1 MKSKNKKGYL
11 TMIKSYNGFK
21 SERTTPRETL
31 PVGGYVAKIMDA
43 TVISYDWGDVLKVD
57 FDIAEGEYKG
67 FFATDYRNNP
77 NDDKKW
83 RGTYR
88 INIPDERNQYFDS
101 QRKSFNNF
109 IACLEETNSGFHFDW
124 DESKLKGKG
133 IGVLFRNKEW
143 EYNGSTGWTTE
154 CCAVTTAKDVR
165 EGNFKM
171 PKDKPLKAKA
181 ASAGTYSASAFA
193 PVEDDSDLPF

>member
-1 MKSKNKKGYL
+1 
-11 TMIKSYNGFK
+11 MIKSYNGFK
-21 SERTTPRETL
+21 PERTTARETL
-31 PVGGYVAKIMDA
+31 PAGGYVAKIMDA

-57 FDIAEGEYKG
+57 FDIAEGEHKG
-67 FFATDYRNNP
+67 FFATDYRNNT

-88 INIPDERNQYFDS
+88 INIPNESNQYFDS

-109 IACLEETNSGFHFDW
+109 IACLEETNNGFHWAW
-124 DESKLKGKG
+124 DETALKGKG

-154 CCAVTTAKDVR
+154 CCTVTTAKDIR
-165 EGNFKM
+165 AGNFKM

-181 ASAGTYSASAFA
+181 ANSGAYSETAFA
-193 PVEDDSDLPF
+193 PVDDDSDLPF

>member
-1 MKSKNKKGYL
+1 
-11 TMIKSYNGFK
+11 MIKSYNGFK
-21 SERTTPRETL
+21 PERTTARETL
-31 PVGGYVAKIMDA
+31 PAAGYVAKIMDA
-43 TVISYDWGDVLKVD
+43 TVINYYWGDVLKVD

-67 FFATDYRNNP
+67 FFATDYRNNT

-83 RGTYR
+83 RGSYR

-101 QRKSFNNF
+101 QRKSFNNL
-109 IACLEETNSGFHFDW
+109 IACLEETNNGFHWAW
-124 DESKLKGKG
+124 DETALKGKG

-154 CCAVTTAKDVR
+154 CCTVTTAKDIR

-181 ASAGTYSASAFA
+181 ANSGAYSETAFA
-193 PVEDDSDLPF
+193 PVDDDADLPF

>member
-1 MKSKNKKGYL
+1 
-11 TMIKSYNGFK
+11 MIKSYNGFK
-21 SERTTPRETL
+21 PERTTTRETL
-31 PVGGYVAKIMDA
+31 PAGGYVAKIMDA

-67 FFATDYRNNP
+67 FFATDYRNNT

-88 INIPDERNQYFDS
+88 INIPNESNQYFDS

-109 IACLEETNSGFHFDW
+109 IACLEETNNGFHWAW
-124 DESKLKGKG
+124 DESALKGKG

-171 PKDKPLKAKA
+171 PKDKPLKAKET
-181 ASAGTYSASAFA
+181 ASATSFSNAFTA
-193 PVEDDSDLPF
+193 VDDDADLPF

>member
-1 MKSKNKKGYL
+1 
-11 TMIKSYNGFK
+11 MIKSYNGFK
-21 SERTTPRETL
+21 PERTTARETL
-31 PVGGYVAKIMDA
+31 PAGGYVAKIMDA

-67 FFATDYRNNP
+67 FFATDYRNNT

-88 INIPDERNQYFDS
+88 INIPNESNQYFDS
-101 QRKSFNNF
+101 PRQSFNNL

-154 CCAVTTAKDVR
+154 CCAVTTAKDIR

-181 ASAGTYSASAFA
+181 TNTGAYSETAFA
-193 PVEDDSDLPF
+193 PVDDDADLPF

>member
-1 MKSKNKKGYL
+1 
-11 TMIKSYNGFK
+11 MIKSYNGFK
-21 SERTTPRETL
+21 PERTTARETL
-31 PVGGYVAKIMDA
+31 PAGGYVAKIMDA
-43 TVISYDWGDVLKVD
+43 TVINYDWGDKLKVD

-67 FFATDYRNNP
+67 FFANDYRNNT

-88 INIPDERNQYFDS
+88 INIPNESNQYFDS

-109 IACLEETNSGFHFDW
+109 IACLEETNSGFHWAW
-124 DESKLKGKG
+124 DETELKGKG

-154 CCAVTTAKDVR
+154 CCAVTTAKDIR
-165 EGNFKM
+165 EGNFKL
-171 PKDKPLKAKA
+171 PKDKPLKAKET
-181 ASAGTYSASAFA
+181 ASATSFSNAFTA
-193 PVEDDSDLPF
+193 VDDDADLPF

>member
-1 MKSKNKKGYL
+1 
-11 TMIKSYNGFK
+11 MIKSYNGFK
-21 SERTTPRETL
+21 PERTTARETL
-31 PVGGYVAKIMDA
+31 PAGGYVAKIMDA

-67 FFATDYRNNP
+67 FFATDYRNNT

-88 INIPDERNQYFDS
+88 INIPNESNQYFDS

-109 IACLEETNSGFHFDW
+109 IACLEETNNGFHWAW
-124 DESKLKGKG
+124 DETALKGKG

-154 CCAVTTAKDVR
+154 CCAVTTAKDIR
-165 EGNFKM
+165 EANFKM

-181 ASAGTYSASAFA
+181 ANTGVNSETTFA
-193 PVEDDSDLPF
+193 PVDDDADLPF

>member
-1 MKSKNKKGYL
+1 
-11 TMIKSYNGFK
+11 MIKSYNGFK
-21 SERTTPRETL
+21 PERTTARETL
-31 PVGGYVAKIMDA
+31 PAGGYVAKIMDA

-67 FFATDYRNNP
+67 FFATDYRNNT

-88 INIPDERNQYFDS
+88 INIPNESNRYFDS
-101 QRKSFNNF
+101 QRKSFNNL
-109 IACLEETNSGFHFDW
+109 IACLEETNNGFHWAW
-124 DESKLKGKG
+124 DESALKGKG

-154 CCAVTTAKDVR
+154 CCTVTTAKDIR

-181 ASAGTYSASAFA
+181 ANTGVNSETTFA
-193 PVEDDSDLPF
+193 PVDDDADLPF

>member
-1 MKSKNKKGYL
+1 
-11 TMIKSYNGFK
+11 MIKSYNGFK
-21 SERTTPRETL
+21 PERTSTRETL
-31 PVGGYVAKIMDA
+31 PAGGYVAKIMDA

-67 FFATDYRNNP
+67 FFATDYRNNT

-88 INIPDERNQYFDS
+88 INIPNERNQYFDS

-143 EYNGSTGWTTE
+143 EYNDSTGWTTE
-154 CCAVTTAKDVR
+154 CCAVTTAKDIR

-181 ASAGTYSASAFA
+181 ANTGAYSETAFT
-193 PVEDDSDLPF
+193 PVDDDADLPF

>member
-1 MKSKNKKGYL
+1 
-11 TMIKSYNGFK
+11 MIKSYNGFK
-21 SERTTPRETL
+21 PERTTTRETL
-31 PVGGYVAKIMDA
+31 PAGGYVAKIMDA
-43 TVISYDWGDVLKVD
+43 TVINYDWGDVLKVD

-67 FFATDYRNNP
+67 FFATDYRNNT

-88 INIPDERNQYFDS
+88 INIPNESNQYFDS

-109 IACLEETNSGFHFDW
+109 IACLEETNNGFHFDW

-154 CCAVTTAKDVR
+154 CCTVTTAKDIR

-181 ASAGTYSASAFA
+181 ANTGAYSETAFA
-193 PVEDDSDLPF
+193 PVDDDADLPF

>member
-1 MKSKNKKGYL
+1 
-11 TMIKSYNGFK
+11 MIKSYNGCK
-21 SERTTPRETL
+21 PERTTARETL
-31 PVGGYVAKIMDA
+31 PAGGYVAKIMDA
-43 TVISYDWGDVLKVD
+43 TVISYDWGDVLKVN
-57 FDIAEGEYKG
+57 FDIAEGEYKS
-67 FFATDYRNNP
+67 FFATDYRNNT

-88 INIPDERNQYFDS
+88 INIPNESNQYFDS
-101 QRKSFNNF
+101 QRKSFNNL
-109 IACLEETNSGFHFDW
+109 IACLEETNNGFHWAW
-124 DESKLKGKG
+124 DETALKGKG

-154 CCAVTTAKDVR
+154 CCTVTTAKDIR

-181 ASAGTYSASAFA
+181 ANSGAYSETAFA
-193 PVEDDSDLPF
+193 PVDDDADLPF

>member
-1 MKSKNKKGYL
+1 
-11 TMIKSYNGFK
+11 MIKSYNGFK
-21 SERTTPRETL
+21 PERTTTRETL
-31 PVGGYVAKIMDA
+31 PAGGYVAKIMDA

-67 FFATDYRNNP
+67 FFATDYRNNT

-88 INIPDERNQYFDS
+88 INIPNESNQYFDS
-101 QRKSFNNF
+101 QRKSFNNL

-154 CCAVTTAKDVR
+154 CCTVTTAKDIR

-181 ASAGTYSASAFA
+181 ANTDAYSETVFA
-193 PVEDDSDLPF
+193 PVDDDADLPF

>member
-1 MKSKNKKGYL
+1 
-11 TMIKSYNGFK
+11 MIKSYNGFK
-21 SERTTPRETL
+21 PERTTARETL
-31 PVGGYVAKIMDA
+31 PAGGYVAKIMDA

-67 FFATDYRNNP
+67 FFANDYRNNT

-88 INIPDERNQYFDS
+88 INIPNESNQYFDS

-109 IACLEETNSGFHFDW
+109 IACLEETNNGFHWAW
-124 DESKLKGKG
+124 DETALKGKG

-154 CCAVTTAKDVR
+154 CCAVTTAKDIR
-165 EGNFKM
+165 EGNFKL
-171 PKDKPLKAKA
+171 PKDKPLKAKETVSTTSFSYA
-181 ASAGTYSASAFA
+181 LPAI
-193 PVEDDSDLPF
+193 DDDLPF